1 MLCYGGDMCV
11 LMFFVYDLGMFNG
24 DYVFF
29 IVNLL
34 LFVVIGNNIFMG
46 NDGRDVEVVLVF
58 RGILSI
64 YVRELIMDLWRL
76 FMKNVR

>member
-1 MLCYGGDMCV
+1 MLCYGGDIRV
-11 LMFFVYDLGMFNG
+11 LMLFVYDLDMFNG
-24 DYVFF
+24 DYVFL

-34 LFVVIGNNIFMG
+34 FFVVIGNNIFMG

-64 YVRELIMDLWRL
+64 YV
-76 FMKNVR
+76 